1 MIFHG
6 HSFIRKSRKEPP
18 PRGSFLLSKTDESEV
33 MSMARAPDPR
43 IEKAKAMYLEGMK
56 LVEIASQLNLPEGT
70 VRRWKSTH
78 KWENERSDKNSER
91 SEKRKR
97 GAQPGNKNSSGGPPG
112 NKKAVT
118 TGEFETLLFDCLE
131 PEERRLAQ
139 AVPED
144 KETLLM
150 QEIQLLTVRE
160 RRMLKRIDLLRQSP
174 DDSEEISGDETG
186 MTVVSHKMGIEKDKD
201 TDLREYQGKLGQ
213 IQHIEE
219 ALTRVQARKQ
229 AAIDSLHR
237 YGVDDARLEIEMM
250 KLDLAALKLGGQEQ
264 ELEDDGFLDA
274 LNAESDTLWGDVD
287 GD

>member
-1 MIFHG
+1 M
-6 HSFIRKSRKEPP
+6 KQEPP
-18 PRGSFLLSKTDESEV
+18 PRGSFLLPKTDESEV

-174 DDSEEISGDETG
+174 DDSEEVSGDETG

-229 AAIDSLHR
+229 AAIDALHR

-250 KLDLAALKLGGQEQ
+250 KLDLAALKLGSQEQ